1 MSTLTP
7 EESPSLDANTLDS
20 MLHHLLLIHLYR
32 PFLKY
37 TKTNTPLPPHVSPRK
52 ICTQAASAISKL
64 LRIYK
69 RSYGLRQVCNL
80 VVYIAHTACTVHLL
94 NLPEKNAQR
103 DVIHGVRNLEEMA
116 EGWLCARRTLR
127 ILDISAS
134 KWQVELPPEATA
146 IFERTHA
153 KWGSWGSWD
162 QATSP
167 SASADSP
174 TPHVDSS
181 VTSPSRFSPSEEQVP
196 PAQRS
201 NQAGPHHLPS
211 MVGASMGPQYPPTEP
226 VAVPIPTLRTAARA
240 PGVHS
245 QLEYAPEP
253 TYLRPMSSMNYAMSA
268 MASSGPSAPSPTPGP
283 WYDTSGAGTGP
294 APATQMATQHS
305 PTELK
310 ASPVSG
316 LDATENLVEE
326 SQDWWSRNA
335 AVLGLGMEGWS
346 GPWNPE
352 VPSHPS
358 HLQYGYKSHLMQV
371 GQQPSSVTTPEQQ
384 SHVSGGVAAG
394 NRPPGFDEQWKG

>member
-1 MSTLTP
+1 
-7 EESPSLDANTLDS
+7 

-37 TKTNTPLPPHVSPRK
+37 TKTNTPLPSHVSPRK

-69 RSYGLRQVCNL
+69 RTYGLRQICNI
-80 VVYIAHTACTVHLL
+80 VVYIAHTACTIHLL

-103 DVIHGVRNLEEMA
+103 DVIHGVRNLEEIA

-134 KWQVELPPEATA
+134 KWQVELPPEASA

-162 QATSP
+162 QTTSP

-174 TPHVDSS
+174 TANANSS
-181 VTSPSRFSPSEEQVP
+181 VTSPSRFSPSGEQVSP
-196 PAQRS
+196 SQQRV
-201 NQAGPHHLPS
+201 NPIGANGLPS
-211 MVGASMGPQYPPTEP
+211 MMGVSMGPQYPSGT
-226 VAVPIPTLRTAARA
+226 PIPAHPATMRTAPRA

-245 QLEYAPEP
+245 QLEFAPEP
-253 TYLRPMSSMNYAMSA
+253 TYLRPMSSMNYPMPA
-268 MASSGPSAPSPTPGP
+268 MASSGPSAPSPTSGP
-283 WYDTSGAGTGP
+283 WYDASGARAG
-294 APATQMATQHS
+294 PATQMATQHS

-310 ASPVSG
+310 ASPVSA

-335 AVLGLGMEGWS
+335 ATLGLSMEGWS
-346 GPWNPE
+346 GPWSPE
-352 VPSHPS
+352 VPGHPS
-358 HLQYGYKSHLMQV
+358 HLQYGYKSHLMPV
-371 GQQPSSVTTPEQQ
+371 EQQPSSVTTPEQQ
-384 SHVSGGVAAG
+384 SQVTGRISGPERVAE
-394 NRPPGFDEQWKG
+394 NRPPGYDERWKG